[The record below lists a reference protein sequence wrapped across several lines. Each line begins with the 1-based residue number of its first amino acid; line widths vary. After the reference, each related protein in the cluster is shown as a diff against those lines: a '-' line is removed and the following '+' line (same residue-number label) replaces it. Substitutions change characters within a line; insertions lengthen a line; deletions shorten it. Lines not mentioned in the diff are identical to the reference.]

1 MPPETIAAD
10 NIEARLLRRAER
22 ERAARK
28 QAEAL
33 LEAKSLELY
42 ESNVALRN
50 LAQALE
56 ARIGQRTEE
65 LQQALDLANSAQRAK
80 DQFLATMSHEI
91 RTPMNAVIGL
101 AALLRDTPLDARQQ
115 QYLSMLQASG
125 EHLLALIND
134 VLDFSKIEAGRLE
147 IEWRPMQFEPALELV
162 RTITEPQAHAKGLG
176 FEMHVDA
183 AVPASVLCDELR
195 WRQVLIN
202 LVGNAIKFTTAGSVA
217 VRLGRVDGVADAA
230 GEMPRL
236 FCEVSDTGVGIAP
249 EAQARI
255 FEPFLQADGSTTRT
269 HGGTGLG
276 LAISRRIAQALGG
289 SLTLSSEPG
298 RGSTFRLEWPL
309 RQVDATV
316 VATASAAAQLTD
328 PRQLRILLVEDNPIN
343 QLVAS
348 GLLEK
353 AGCSADLAVDGLEAV
368 EKARAGGYDLILM
381 DMQMPRL
388 DGLGAT
394 RRIRSLPLARQPA
407 IVAMTANAFDEDRQQ
422 CLAAGMN
429 DFLSKPLAFETF
441 KAALARVAGTPVQA
455 R

>member
-1 MPPETIAAD
+1 
-10 NIEARLLRRAER
+10 
-22 ERAARK
+22 
-28 QAEAL
+28 
-33 LEAKSLELY
+33 
-42 ESNVALRN
+42 
-50 LAQALE
+50 
-56 ARIGQRTEE
+56 
-65 LQQALDLANSAQRAK
+65 
-80 DQFLATMSHEI
+80 
-91 RTPMNAVIGL
+91 MNAVIGL
-101 AALLRDTPLDARQQ
+101 AALLRDTSLDARQQ

-147 IEWRPMQFEPALELV
+147 IEWRPMQFGPALELV
-162 RTITEPQAHAKGLG
+162 RTITEPQARAKGLA
-176 FEMHVDA
+176 FDIRVDA
-183 AVPASVLCDELR
+183 GLPASVLCDELR

-202 LVGNAIKFTTAGSVA
+202 LVGNAIKFTQAGSVT
-217 VRLGRVDGVADAA
+217 VRLGQTGGGEGGGGEGGGDAR
-230 GEMPRL
+230 RL

-276 LAISRRIAQALGG
+276 LAISRRIAQALCG

-309 RQVDATV
+309 REAGATSVAVIDGPVRDA
-316 VATASAAAQLTD
+316 D
-328 PRQLRILLVEDNPIN
+328 PRLLRILLVEDNPIN
-343 QLVAS
+343 QLVAN

-353 AGCSADLAVDGLEAV
+353 AGCSADLATDGVDAV
-368 EKARAGGYDLILM
+368 EKAQSGGYDLILM

-394 RRIRSLPLARQPA
+394 RRIRGLPLARQPV
-407 IVAMTANAFDEDRQQ
+407 ILAMTANAFEEDRQQ

-441 KAALARVAGTPVQA
+441 KAALVRAASLAHSR
-455 R
+455 

>member
-101 AALLRDTPLDARQQ
+101 AALLRDTSLDARQQ

-147 IEWRPMQFEPALELV
+147 IELRPMQFEPALELV
-162 RTITEPQAHAKGLG
+162 RTITEPQARAKGLG

-316 VATASAAAQLTD
+316 VATASAAAQLAD

-343 QLVAS
+343 QLVAN

-368 EKARAGGYDLILM
+368 ERARAGGYDLILM

>member
-1 MPPETIAAD
+1 MPPETSAAD
-10 NIEARLLRRAER
+10 SIGQRLLRRVER

-101 AALLRDTPLDARQQ
+101 AALLRDTPLDARQH

-147 IEWRPMQFEPALELV
+147 IEWRPMQVEPALELV
-162 RTITEPQAHAKGLG
+162 RTITEPQARAKGLG
-176 FEMHVDA
+176 FEIHVDA

-217 VRLGRVDGVADAA
+217 VRFGRVGGVADGA
-230 GEMPRL
+230 GETPRL
-236 FCEVSDTGVGIAP
+236 FCEVRDTGIGIAA

-309 RQVDATV
+309 RQVETTV
-316 VATASAAAQLTD
+316 DATASVPAQPAD

-343 QLVAS
+343 QLVAN

-353 AGCSADLAVDGLEAV
+353 AGCSADLAADGLEAV
-368 EKARAGGYDLILM
+368 EKALAGSYDLILM

-394 RRIRSLPLARQPA
+394 RRIRGLPLAHQPA
-407 IVAMTANAFDEDRQQ
+407 IVAMTANAFEEDRQQ

-429 DFLSKPLAFETF
+429 DFLSKPLSFETF
-441 KAALARVAGTPVQA
+441 KAALARAAGARVQA

>member
-1 MPPETIAAD
+1 MPPESLTAD
-10 NIEARLLRRAER
+10 ATEARLLRRVER

-42 ESNVALRN
+42 ESNLALRD

-65 LQQALDLANSAQRAK
+65 LQQALELARSAQRAK

-101 AALLRDTPLDARQQ
+101 AALLRDTHLDPKQQ
-115 QYLSMLQASG
+115 NYLDMLQASG

-147 IEWRPMQFEPALELV
+147 IEWRPMLFAPALELV
-162 RTITEPQAHAKGLG
+162 RALMEPQARAKGLR
-176 FEMHVDA
+176 FAIQLRPDT
-183 AVPASVLCDELR
+183 PASVLCDELR

-202 LVGNAIKFTTAGSVA
+202 LIGNAVKFTASGSVT
-217 VRLGRVDGVADAA
+217 VRVGRSATD
-230 GEMPRL
+230 ERRL
-236 FCEVSDTGVGIAP
+236 CCEVVDTGAGIPP

-255 FEPFLQADGSTTRT
+255 FEPFQQADGSTTRM

-276 LAISRRIAQALGG
+276 LAISRRIAVALGG
-289 SLTLSSEPG
+289 SLTVASEPG

-309 RQVDATV
+309 REVEGAMT
-316 VATASAAAQLTD
+316 AAAPAAELRAD
-328 PRQLRILLVEDNPIN
+328 PQRLQILLVEDNAIN
-343 QLVAS
+343 QLVAN

-353 AGCSADLAVDGLEAV
+353 AGCRADLAVDGIEAV
-368 EKARAGGYDLILM
+368 EKTAAGSYDLILM

-388 DGLGAT
+388 DGLGAA
-394 RRIRSLPLARQPA
+394 RRIRELPLRRQPV
-407 IVAMTANAFDEDRQQ
+407 ILAMTANAFAEDRQQ
-422 CLAAGMN
+422 CLAAGMD
-429 DFLSKPLAFETF
+429 DFLSKPLSYETF
-441 KAALARVAGTPVQA
+441 AAALGRAAAALAHSR
-455 R
+455 

>member
-1 MPPETIAAD
+1 MPPETITVESA
-10 NIEARLLRRAER
+10 EQRLLRRVER

-33 LEAKSLELY
+33 LEAKSLALY
-42 ESNVALRN
+42 ESNIALRN

-101 AALLRDTPLDARQQ
+101 AALLRDTSLDARQL
-115 QYLSMLQASG
+115 QYLAMLQASG

-134 VLDFSKIEAGRLE
+134 VLDFSKIEAGKLE
-147 IEWRPMQFEPALELV
+147 IEWRPMQFEPALALV
-162 RTITEPQAHAKGLG
+162 RTITEPQARAKGLG
-176 FEMHVDA
+176 FEMQIDA
-183 AVPASVLCDELR
+183 GVPASVLCDELR

-202 LVGNAIKFTTAGSVA
+202 LLGNAIKFTAAGSVA
-217 VRLGRVDGVADAA
+217 VRLGRVVGRAGDA
-230 GEMPRL
+230 PLL
-236 FCEVSDTGVGIAP
+236 FCEVRDAGVGIAP

-289 SLTLSSEPG
+289 SLTLTSEPG

-309 RQVDATV
+309 RQPDATV
-316 VATASAAAQLTD
+316 VAAQGAPAVPVD

-343 QLVAS
+343 QLVAN

-353 AGCSADLAVDGLEAV
+353 AGCSADLATDGVDAV
-368 EKARAGGYDLILM
+368 EKVQAGGYDLILM

-394 RRIRSLPLARQPA
+394 RRIRSLPLARQPV
-407 IVAMTANAFDEDRQQ
+407 ILAMTANAFDEDRQQ
-422 CLAAGMN
+422 CLAAGMD
-429 DFLSKPLAFETF
+429 DFLSKPLSFETF
-441 KAALARVAGTPVQA
+441 AAALSRAAAKVVHEQ
-455 R
+455 

>member
-1 MPPETIAAD
+1 MLPDTIAAD
-10 NIEARLLRRAER
+10 ATEARLLRRAER

-65 LQQALDLANSAQRAK
+65 LQAALDLANSAQRAK

-101 AALLRDTPLDARQQ
+101 AALLRDTSLDATQQ

-147 IEWRPMQFEPALELV
+147 IEWRPMQFGPALELV
-162 RTITEPQAHAKGLG
+162 RTITEPQARAKGLG
-176 FEMHVDA
+176 FEIHVDSGL
-183 AVPASVLCDELR
+183 PASVLCDELR

-202 LVGNAIKFTTAGSVA
+202 LVGNAIKFTREGSVA
-217 VRLGRVDGVADAA
+217 VRLGQAGGVGADA
-230 GEMPRL
+230 RQL

-309 RQVDATV
+309 REVGSTGVAAIDGPVRDA
-316 VATASAAAQLTD
+316 D

-343 QLVAS
+343 QLVAN

-353 AGCSADLAVDGLEAV
+353 AGCSADLATDGVDAV
-368 EKARAGGYDLILM
+368 EKAHSGGYDLILM

-394 RRIRSLPLARQPA
+394 RRIRSLPLASQPV
-407 IVAMTANAFDEDRQQ
+407 ILAMTANAFEEDRQQ

-441 KAALARVAGTPVQA
+441 KAALARAA
-455 R
+455 SLAHSR